1 VAVLIDTSFLL
12 ALTNHSDDN
21 HQRALNTMRT
31 LAEARMIAIP
41 VLLELFY
48 MVATRVSYS
57 SAVKLFGRVQS
68 AGFQLQ
74 PISRED
80 MARMQAIME
89 QYEDSEFDFVDAAIM
104 ALAERLN
111 ITQICTFDHGDLTI
125 FRPVYCD
132 YLELLPY
139 ALNTEG
145 AFTVLVVQHTGFM
158 PASDDVSACAEMLLK
173 SRLT

>member
-12 ALTNHSDDN
+12 ALANLSDDN
-21 HQRALNTMRT
+21 HQRAVITMRT
-31 LAEARMIAIP
+31 LAEARIIAIP
-41 VLLELFY
+41 VLPELFY

-57 SAVKLFGRVQS
+57 SAVKLFGRVQT

-89 QYEDSEFDFVDAAIM
+89 QYEDSEFDFVDTAIM

-111 ITQICTFDHGDLTI
+111 ITQICTFDRRDFAI
-125 FRPVYCD
+125 FRPAHCD
-132 YLELLPY
+132 YLELLP
-139 ALNTEG
+139 
-145 AFTVLVVQHTGFM
+145 
-158 PASDDVSACAEMLLK
+158 
-173 SRLT
+173 